1 MKAKGL
7 AVAEAIDKLTTSF
20 QLTATATRN
29 EAFSVAGKQ
38 FLESHVP
45 DSNPAKVRNLMTRFR
60 GDSKEDLGKN
70 RDTLLA
76 EYPELATFSGLESL
90 TMELSKVARPVNRAV
105 SIERVRSSIVRSV
118 IRPLFFEYPLEK
130 LARETGM
137 LTNFDPE
144 RERIK
149 TQELID
155 EEISLDNYQS
165 WTRAVF
171 ELFQET
177 SVMRKEST
185 MQIAASRMP
194 GIVNDLNIRRYTNVW
209 FDFTGTFFEQIIQLA
224 NGKKLDNHSKD
235 IDSLPS
241 RPRLGPRYSSIGSS
255 FNYGTLGTPAL
266 RISVLLSRLGDSSIR
281 ATKDWGSKESFD
293 NEIQSWVLG
302 VLEILSISDDKFSL
316 EVRLNSDSTQTGLEI
331 NQRDALTACAD
342 AKKFLS
348 LSF

>member
-1 MKAKGL
+1 MKATGL
-7 AVAEAIDKLTTSF
+7 GVAEAINDLTSSF
-20 QLTATATRN
+20 QLTATAARN
-29 EAFSVAGKQ
+29 EAFSVAGKG
-38 FLESHVP
+38 FLESHVL
-45 DSNPAKVRNLMTRFR
+45 DSSPAKVRNLMTRFR
-60 GDSKEDLGKN
+60 GDSKEDLAKN

-76 EYPELATFSGLESL
+76 EYPELASFSGLESL

-137 LTNFDPE
+137 LTNFDQG

-149 TQELID
+149 SQELRD
-155 EEISLDNYQS
+155 EEISLKNYQS

-177 SVMRKEST
+177 SVMRKDST
-185 MQIAASRMP
+185 GQVEVSRMP

-209 FDFTGTFFEQIIQLA
+209 FDFTGTFCEQIIQHA
-224 NGKKLDNHSKD
+224 SGEKLDNQSRVLD
-235 IDSLPS
+235 PLSS
-241 RPRLGPRYSSIGSS
+241 RPRLGPRYSSVGSS

-266 RISVLLSRLGDSSIR
+266 RISVLLSRLGDSSLKIS
-281 ATKDWGSKESFD
+281 KDWGSKESFD
-293 NEIQSWVLG
+293 KEIQNWVLG
-302 VLEILSISDDKFSL
+302 VLDKFAISENKFSL
-316 EVRLNSDSTQTGLEI
+316 EVRLHSGSTQTALEI
-331 NQRDALTACAD
+331 NNRDALTACAE

-348 LSF
+348 LPF